1 MANITLIPK
10 QNVILEKK
18 SMYEETVQSLS
29 CVRLFATPW
38 TADTKSLNKQQN
50 ISEENQPAKQKQAK
64 TRRKRK
70 TQNIAHTQSTVTT
83 TSNLFPGGQIL
94 FTI

>member
-38 TADTKSLNKQQN
+38 TEDTKSLNKQQN
-50 ISEENQPAKQKQAK
+50 ISRGEPASKTK
-64 TRRKRK
+64 TR
-70 TQNIAHTQSTVTT
+70 QN
-83 TSNLFPGGQIL
+83 
-94 FTI
+94 